1 MIGLIICIS
10 GFVVILGVAF
20 LLLLIKT
27 HEDGLYLNK
36 KQTEELC
43 DFLVKLNREDAK
55 KLLEIIK

>member
-10 GFVVILGVAF
+10 GFIVILAVMLSLLF
-20 LLLLIKT
+20 LKS

-43 DFLVKLNREDAK
+43 DFLVKLNSEDAK

>member
-10 GFVVILGVAF
+10 GFVVILGVSL

-43 DFLVKLNREDAK
+43 DFLVKLNQEDAK

>member
-10 GFVVILGVAF
+10 GFIIILGVAF

>member
-10 GFVVILGVAF
+10 GFIIILGVSF

>member
-10 GFVVILGVAF
+10 GFILILGVSF

>member
-10 GFVVILGVAF
+10 GFVLILGIAF

-36 KQTEELC
+36 KQTEEFC